1 MTATTLDS
9 PEALDALDLGP
20 RGGRRSL
27 WMVRDGLT
35 VTYRNLLGYLRV
47 PEMLFFTAIQPVMF
61 VLLFRYVFGGAIPT
75 PGYSYVDYL
84 MPGIFVQT
92 AAFAAMAT
100 SIGLAE
106 DLQKGLVE
114 RFRTLPMARSAVL
127 VGRTSADGVRNV
139 FVLALLTVVGVA
151 VGFRPQTNPLAY
163 LAGIALIAA
172 FAYALT
178 WGAAAVGLGA
188 RTAETAQLKIM
199 PVLFPLTF
207 ASSAFVPVSTMPGWL
222 QPIAEHQPV
231 TIVVNAAR
239 ALMLGGPTARPVLEA
254 IAWIAGLLVVLV
266 PYAVRKYRQ
275 AA

>member
-1 MTATTLDS
+1 MTATTLD
-9 PEALDALDLGP
+9 PTEAVDALDLGSGAER
-20 RGGRRSL
+20 RGV
-27 WMVRDGLT
+27 WMLRDGLT

-127 VGRTSADGVRNV
+127 VGRTSADGVRNL
-139 FVLALLTVVGVA
+139 FVLALLTVVGLA
-151 VGFRPQTNPLAY
+151 VGFRPQTNALAY

-231 TIVVNAAR
+231 TIVVDAAR

-275 AA
+275 VA